1 MVDMEVEPFSR
12 SVLHVIHL
20 KPCFS
25 GGVKKK
31 LETFAGLCLSPL
43 LVVKGLS
50 YMQFNLN
57 LRCMY
62 GLQSS
67 RHQRNRHQEFDSPPS
82 NSPPSNDS
90 ALIDMFAHLG
100 LLT

>member
-57 LRCMY
+57 
-62 GLQSS
+62 
-67 RHQRNRHQEFDSPPS
+67 
-82 NSPPSNDS
+82 
-90 ALIDMFAHLG
+90 
-100 LLT
+100 